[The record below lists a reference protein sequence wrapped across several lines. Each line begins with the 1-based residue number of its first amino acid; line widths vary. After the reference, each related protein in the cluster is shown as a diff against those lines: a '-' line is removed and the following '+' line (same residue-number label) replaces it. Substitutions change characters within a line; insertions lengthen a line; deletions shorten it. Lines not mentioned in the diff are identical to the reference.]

1 MQDNNTSPVVKLEY
15 SISNDEENIAFK
27 VFQKKFVLKNNII
40 KTIIFAVLIGFFIQ
54 QVVIKPD
61 YTMAWALIG
70 ICFAVTFF
78 VWYNPVKIRK
88 SLLKALKEIEND
100 IYEFDLYPEYFS
112 VKTIY
117 CAENDEVTSLSE
129 MEEEEELKEEPKE
142 IAPRVVYFDK
152 ESIQVVE
159 VPEMFVIIIKKETI
173 FVLPKRVI
181 SNSQNDEIRKIFK
194 EKVGEDFV
202 IKNC

>member
-1 MQDNNTSPVVKLEY
+1 MQDNNISPVVKLEY

-27 VFQKKFVLKNNII
+27 VFQNKYVLKKNII
-40 KTIIFAVLIGFFIQ
+40 KTIIFAVLIGFFIE

-70 ICFAVTFF
+70 VCFAMAFF
-78 VWYNPVKIRK
+78 VWYNPIKIRK

-100 IYEFDLYPEYFS
+100 VYEFELYPDHFS

-117 CAENDEVTSLSE
+117 CDENDEVTSLSE
-129 MEEEEELKEEPKE
+129 MEDDEEQQQPKE
-142 IAPRVVYFDK
+142 IAPRIVSFDK
-152 ESIQVVE
+152 EHIEIVE
-159 VPEMFVIIIKKETI
+159 ITEMFVIIIKKETI

-181 SNSQNDEIRKIFK
+181 SNAQNEEMRKVFK
-194 EKVGEDFV
+194 EKLGEDFI